1 MNNIKK
7 TIILIMV
14 FIVILVL
21 VIFGYKLAYRK
32 EIKEKKDYIIKEIGQ
47 DSKELRN
54 KGYNLILVKND
65 NDDRKTIP
73 NTKLEIKQESISRNG
88 IILKYNT
95 EDEVYGS
102 NADTRGY
109 ILERK
114 IGDKWYSIEPIKE
127 KAEDKRSIGS
137 IERILMNTDIEYFKD
152 FSEYTKTGLPNGI
165 YRIGFVSKVNFEKY
179 YIMKEFEIRETN
191 YNYDN
196 KYGSNEGFLLNPYRF
211 TNDEERKLQY
221 KELKVLEGSISKKG
235 ITLIYNKDEEDKNK
249 IYFDKMYIL
258 EKEINGIWYEV
269 GRTSINIPLDSSSTN
284 SGNINNIEDD
294 KEYKVV
300 LKFSSLGIIDGI
312 TKGKYR
318 LYSISDSELN
328 KNRYLKTEFE
338 IKE

>member
-1 MNNIKK
+1 MDI
-7 TIILIMV
+7 
-14 FIVILVL
+14 
-21 VIFGYKLAYRK
+21 
-32 EIKEKKDYIIKEIGQ
+32 
-47 DSKELRN
+47 
-54 KGYNLILVKND
+54 
-65 NDDRKTIP
+65 
-73 NTKLEIKQESISRNG
+73 
-88 IILKYNT
+88 
-95 EDEVYGS
+95 
-102 NADTRGY
+102 
-109 ILERK
+109 
-114 IGDKWYSIEPIKE
+114 
-127 KAEDKRSIGS
+127 
-137 IERILMNTDIEYFKD
+137 DIEYFKD
-152 FSEYTKTGLPNGI
+152 FSEYTNKGLPNGI

-179 YIMKEFEIRETN
+179 YIMKEFEIRKDN

-300 LKFSSLGIIDGI
+300 LKFSGLGIIAGI
-312 TKGKYR
+312 RKGKYR
-318 LYSISDSELN
+318 LYSISDSESN

>member
-14 FIVILVL
+14 FVVILVL
-21 VIFGYKLAYRK
+21 VIFGYKLGYRK

-54 KGYNLILVKND
+54 KGYNLILVNND
-65 NDDRKTIP
+65 DDRKTIP
-73 NTKLEIKQESISRNG
+73 NTKLEIKQDSISRNG

-95 EDEVYGS
+95 KDEVYGS
-102 NADTRGY
+102 NVDTRGY

-114 IGDKWYSIEPIKE
+114 IGEKWYSIEPIKE
-127 KAEDKRSIGS
+127 I
-137 IERILMNTDIEYFKD
+137 
-152 FSEYTKTGLPNGI
+152 SEYTNKGLPNGI
-165 YRIGFVSKVNFEKY
+165 YRIGFVSKINLEKY
-179 YIMKEFEIRETN
+179 YIMKEFEIRKDN

-196 KYGSNEGFLLNPYRF
+196 KYGNNEGFLLNPYRF

-269 GRTSINIPLDSSSTN
+269 GRNLINRPLDYSSTN
-284 SGNINNIEDD
+284 TSNSNNIEDD

-300 LKFSSLGIIDGI
+300 LNFRNLGIIDGI

-318 LYSISDSELN
+318 LYSISDNEAN

-338 IKE
+338 IEE

>member
-1 MNNIKK
+1 MNNIRKV
-7 TIILIMV
+7 IILIIV
-14 FIVILVL
+14 FGIILTL
-21 VIFGYKLAYRK
+21 AIFGYKLAYRK
-32 EIKEKKDYIIKEIGQ
+32 EIGEQKDYIIKEIGQ

-54 KGYNLILVKND
+54 KGYNLILVNND
-65 NDDRKTIP
+65 DDRKIIP
-73 NTKLEIKQESISRNG
+73 NTKLEIKQDSISRNG
-88 IILKYNT
+88 IIVKYNT
-95 EDEVYGS
+95 KDEVYGS

-137 IERILMNTDIEYFKD
+137 IERVLMNTDIEYFKD
-152 FSEYTKTGLPNGI
+152 FSEYTKKGLPNGI

-196 KYGSNEGFLLNPYRF
+196 KHGSNEGFLINPYRF

-258 EKEINGIWYEV
+258 EKEINSIWYEV

-284 SGNINNIEDD
+284 NGNINNIEDD

-318 LYSISDSELN
+318 LYSISDNELN

>member
-14 FIVILVL
+14 FVVILVL
-21 VIFGYKLAYRK
+21 VIFGYKLGYRK

-54 KGYNLILVKND
+54 KGYNLILVN
-65 NDDRKTIP
+65 NDDNRKTIP
-73 NTKLEIKQESISRNG
+73 NTKLEIKQDSISRNG

-95 EDEVYGS
+95 KDEVYGS

-137 IERILMNTDIEYFKD
+137 IERVLMNTDIEYFKD

-196 KYGSNEGFLLNPYRF
+196 KHGSNEGFLLNLYRF
-211 TNDEERKLQY
+211 KNDEERELQY

-258 EKEINGIWYEV
+258 EKEINGVWYRI
-269 GRTSINIPLDSSSTN
+269 GNTLGSRPTNNGDS
-284 SGNINNIEDD
+284 NNIEDD

>member
-7 TIILIMV
+7 IIILIIV
-14 FIVILVL
+14 FGIILVL

-32 EIKEKKDYIIKEIGQ
+32 EKQNYIIKEKGQ

-54 KGYNLILVKND
+54 RGYNLILVN
-65 NDDRKTIP
+65 NDDNRKTIA
-73 NTKLEIKQESISRNG
+73 NTKLEIKKGSISKNG
-88 IILKYNT
+88 IILEYNT
-95 EDEVYGS
+95 KDEVYGS
-102 NADTRGY
+102 NVDTREY

-137 IERILMNTDIEYFKD
+137 IERVLMNTDIEYFKD
-152 FSEYTKTGLPNGI
+152 FSEYTKTGLPKGI

-179 YIMKEFEIRETN
+179 YIMKEFEIREIN

-196 KYGSNEGFLLNPYRF
+196 KHGSNEGFLLNPYRF
-211 TNDEERKLQY
+211 TNDEERELQY

-235 ITLIYNKDEEDKNK
+235 ITLVYSKDEEDKNK

-269 GRTSINIPLDSSSTN
+269 GRSSGTRPLGYSST
-284 SGNINNIEDD
+284 SDGNINYIEND
-294 KEYKVV
+294 KEHKVV
-300 LKFSSLGIIDGI
+300 LKFSRLGIIDGI

-318 LYSISDSELN
+318 VYSISDSESN

-338 IKE
+338 IEE

>member
-14 FIVILVL
+14 FVVILVL
-21 VIFGYKLAYRK
+21 VIFGYKLGYRK
-32 EIKEKKDYIIKEIGQ
+32 EIKEKKDYIIKEKGE
-47 DSKELRN
+47 DLKELRN

-65 NDDRKTIP
+65 DDRKTIP
-73 NTKLEIKQESISRNG
+73 NTKLEIKQDSISRNG

-95 EDEVYGS
+95 KDEVYGS

-127 KAEDKRSIGS
+127 KVEDSFTFS
-137 IERILMNTDIEYFKD
+137 NSERILMNIDIEYFKD
-152 FSEYTKTGLPNGI
+152 FSEYTNKGLPNGV

-191 YNYDN
+191 YNYHN
-196 KYGSNEGFLLNPYRF
+196 KHGSNEGFLLNPYRF

-294 KEYKVV
+294 KEHKIV
-300 LKFSSLGIIDGI
+300 LKFRNLGIIDGI

-318 LYSISDSELN
+318 LYSISDNELN
-328 KNRYLKTEFE
+328 RNRYLKTEFE

>member
-14 FIVILVL
+14 FVIILVL
-21 VIFGYKLAYRK
+21 VIFGYKLGYRK

-54 KGYNLILVKND
+54 KGYNLILVNND
-65 NDDRKTIP
+65 DDRKTIP
-73 NTKLEIKQESISRNG
+73 NTKLEIKQDSISRNG

-95 EDEVYGS
+95 KDEVYGS

-137 IERILMNTDIEYFKD
+137 IERVLMNTDIEYFKD
-152 FSEYTKTGLPNGI
+152 FSEYTNKGLPNGI

-221 KELKVLEGSISKKG
+221 KELKVLEGSISKKE

-258 EKEINGIWYEV
+258 EKEINGIWYRI
-269 GRTSINIPLDSSSTN
+269 GNTLGSRPTNNGDS
-284 SGNINNIEDD
+284 NNIEDD

-318 LYSISDSELN
+318 LYSISDSESN
-328 KNRYLKTEFE
+328 KNRV
-338 IKE
+338 

>member
-14 FIVILVL
+14 FVVILVL
-21 VIFGYKLAYRK
+21 VIFGYKLTYRK
-32 EIKEKKDYIIKEIGQ
+32 EIKEKKDYIIKEKGE

-54 KGYNLILVKND
+54 KGYNLILVNND
-65 NDDRKTIP
+65 DDRKIIP
-73 NTKLEIKQESISRNG
+73 NTKLELKEDSISRNG

-95 EDEVYGS
+95 KDEVYGS

-114 IGDKWYSIEPIKE
+114 TGDKWYSIEPIKE

-137 IERILMNTDIEYFKD
+137 IERVLMNTDIEYFKD
-152 FSEYTKTGLPNGI
+152 FSEYTKTGLPKGI

-196 KYGSNEGFLLNPYRF
+196 KHGSNEGFLLNPYRY
-211 TNDEERKLQY
+211 TKDEEKELQY

-258 EKEINGIWYEV
+258 EKEINGIWYRI
-269 GRTSINIPLDSSSTN
+269 GNTLGSRPTNNGDS
-284 SGNINNIEDD
+284 NNIEDD

-300 LKFSSLGIIDGI
+300 LKFSSLGIIAGI

>member
-328 KNRYLKTEFE
+328 KNRYLKIEFE

>member
-1 MNNIKK
+1 MKK
-7 TIILIMV
+7 KILLIVIILI
-14 FIVILVL
+14 IVC
-21 VIFGYKLAYRK
+21 IFTYYVGIYFGKKQENKVK
-32 EIKEKKDYIIKEIGQ
+32 EYIIKNDGIKE
-47 DSKELRN
+47 SNEELRN
-54 KGYNLILVKND
+54 KGYNLILVNND
-65 NDDRKTIP
+65 YDRKTIP
-73 NTKLEIKQESISRNG
+73 NTKLEIKEDSISRNG

-95 EDEVYGS
+95 KDEVYGS
-102 NADTRGY
+102 NVDTRGY

-114 IGDKWYSIEPIKE
+114 IADKWYSIESIKE
-127 KAEDKRSIGS
+127 KVEDKRSIGS
-137 IERILMNTDIEYFKD
+137 IERTLMNTDIEYFKD
-152 FSEYTKTGLPNGI
+152 FSEYTNKGLPNGI
-165 YRIGFVSKVNFEKY
+165 YRIGFISKVNFEKY

-196 KYGSNEGFLLNPYRF
+196 KHGSNEGFLLNPYRF

-221 KELKVLEGSISKKG
+221 KELKVLVGSISKKG

-258 EKEINGIWYEV
+258 EKEINSIWYEV

-284 SGNINNIEDD
+284 NGNINNIEDD

-300 LKFSSLGIIDGI
+300 LNFRNLGIIEGI

-318 LYSISDSELN
+318 LYSISDSESN

>member
-7 TIILIMV
+7 TVILIMV
-14 FIVILVL
+14 FVVILVL

-65 NDDRKTIP
+65 DDRKTIP
-73 NTKLEIKQESISRNG
+73 NTKLEIKQDSISRNG

-95 EDEVYGS
+95 KDEVYGS

-127 KAEDKRSIGS
+127 KAEDKRNIGS
-137 IERILMNTDIEYFKD
+137 IERVLMNTDIEYFKD
-152 FSEYTKTGLPNGI
+152 FSEYTKTGLANGI
-165 YRIGFVSKVNFEKY
+165 YRMGFVSKVNFEKY
-179 YIMKEFEIRETN
+179 YIMKEFEIREIN

-196 KYGSNEGFLLNPYRF
+196 KHGSNEGFLLNPYRF
-211 TNDEERKLQY
+211 KNDEERKLQY

-300 LKFSSLGIIDGI
+300 LKF
-312 TKGKYR
+312 R
-318 LYSISDSELN
+318 N
-328 KNRYLKTEFE
+328 NRWNYKR
-338 IKE
+338 KV

>member
-14 FIVILVL
+14 FVVILVL
-21 VIFGYKLAYRK
+21 VIFGYKLGYRK
-32 EIKEKKDYIIKEIGQ
+32 EIKEKKDYIIKEKGE

-65 NDDRKTIP
+65 DDRKIIP

-95 EDEVYGS
+95 KDEVYGS

-137 IERILMNTDIEYFKD
+137 IERVLMNTDIEYFKD
-152 FSEYTKTGLPNGI
+152 FSEYTNKGLPNGI

-196 KYGSNEGFLLNPYRF
+196 KHGSNEGFLLNLYRF
-211 TNDEERKLQY
+211 KNDEERELQY

-235 ITLIYNKDEEDKNK
+235 ITIIYNKEEEYKNK

-269 GRTSINIPLDSSSTN
+269 GRTLINRPLDYSSTN
-284 SGNINNIEDD
+284 NGDSNNIEDD
-294 KEYKVV
+294 KEHKVV
-300 LKFSSLGIIDGI
+300 LNFRSLGIIDGI

>member
-300 LKFSSLGIIDGI
+300 LKFSS
-312 TKGKYR
+312 
-318 LYSISDSELN
+318 
-328 KNRYLKTEFE
+328 
-338 IKE
+338 

>member
-14 FIVILVL
+14 FAVILVL
-21 VIFGYKLAYRK
+21 VIFGYKLGYRK

-47 DSKELRN
+47 DSKELRD
-54 KGYNLILVKND
+54 KGYNLILVNN

-73 NTKLEIKQESISRNG
+73 NTKLELKEDSISRNG

-95 EDEVYGS
+95 KDEVYGS

-114 IGDKWYSIEPIKE
+114 IGDKWYSIETIKE

-137 IERILMNTDIEYFKD
+137 IERVLMNTDIEYFKD

-211 TNDEERKLQY
+211 TNDEERELQY
-221 KELKVLEGSISKKG
+221 KELKVLEGSISKNG
-235 ITLIYNKDEEDKNK
+235 ITLIYNKDEEDKSK

-258 EKEINGIWYEV
+258 EKEINGIWYRI
-269 GRTSINIPLDSSSTN
+269 GNTLGTRPTNNGDS
-284 SGNINNIEDD
+284 NNIEDD

-300 LKFSSLGIIDGI
+300 LKFSRLGIIDGI

-318 LYSISDSELN
+318 LYSISDSESN

>member
-1 MNNIKK
+1 MNI
-7 TIILIMV
+7 
-14 FIVILVL
+14 
-21 VIFGYKLAYRK
+21 
-32 EIKEKKDYIIKEIGQ
+32 
-47 DSKELRN
+47 
-54 KGYNLILVKND
+54 
-65 NDDRKTIP
+65 
-73 NTKLEIKQESISRNG
+73 
-88 IILKYNT
+88 
-95 EDEVYGS
+95 
-102 NADTRGY
+102 
-109 ILERK
+109 
-114 IGDKWYSIEPIKE
+114 
-127 KAEDKRSIGS
+127 
-137 IERILMNTDIEYFKD
+137 DIEYFKD
-152 FSEYTKTGLPNGI
+152 FSEYTNKGLPNGI

-196 KYGSNEGFLLNPYRF
+196 KHGINEGFLLNPYRY

-235 ITLIYNKDEEDKNK
+235 ITLIYNNDEEDKNK

-269 GRTSINIPLDSSSTN
+269 GRTLINRPLDYSSTN
-284 SGNINNIEDD
+284 TSNSNNIEDD

-300 LKFSSLGIIDGI
+300 LNFRNLGIIDGI

-318 LYSISDSELN
+318 LYSISDSESN

>member
-7 TIILIMV
+7 IIILIIV
-14 FIVILVL
+14 FGIVLTL
-21 VIFGYKLAYRK
+21 AIFTYNLGYRK
-32 EIKEKKDYIIKEIGQ
+32 EKQDYIIKERGQ
-47 DSKELRN
+47 DSKELRDR
-54 KGYNLILVKND
+54 GYNLILVNND
-65 NDDRKTIP
+65 DDRKTIS
-73 NTKLEIKQESISRNG
+73 NTKLELKEDSISRNG

-95 EDEVYGS
+95 KDEVYGS
-102 NADTRGY
+102 NVDTRGY

-127 KAEDKRSIGS
+127 KVEGNISIGS
-137 IERILMNTDIEYFKD
+137 IERTLMNTDIEYFKD
-152 FSEYTKTGLPNGI
+152 FSEYTNKGLSKGI

-179 YIMKEFEIRETN
+179 YIMKEFEIVENN

-196 KYGSNEGFLLNPYRF
+196 KYGSNAGFLLNPYRY
-211 TNDEERKLQY
+211 TKNEERKLQY
-221 KELKVLEGSISKKG
+221 KELKVLDGSISKNG
-235 ITLIYNKDEEDKNK
+235 ITLIYNKDEEDKSK
-249 IYFDKMYIL
+249 IYFDKRYIL
-258 EKEINGIWYEV
+258 EKEINGVWYKI
-269 GRTSINIPLDSSSTN
+269 GNTLGSRPTN
-284 SGNINNIEDD
+284 NGDINNIEDD

-318 LYSISDSELN
+318 LYSISDNELN

>member
-7 TIILIMV
+7 TIILIMM
-14 FIVILVL
+14 FGVILVL

-54 KGYNLILVKND
+54 KGYNLILVNND
-65 NDDRKTIP
+65 DDRKTIP
-73 NTKLEIKQESISRNG
+73 NTKFEIKKDSISRNG
-88 IILKYNT
+88 IIIKYNT
-95 EDEVYGS
+95 KDEVYGS

-114 IGDKWYSIEPIKE
+114 IEDKWYSIEPIKE

-137 IERILMNTDIEYFKD
+137 IERVLMNTDIEYFKD

-211 TNDEERKLQY
+211 TNDEERKLPY

-235 ITLIYNKDEEDKNK
+235 ITLIYNKDEEDKSK
-249 IYFDKMYIL
+249 IYFDKSYIL

-338 IKE
+338 IEE

>member
-7 TIILIMV
+7 TIILIMM
-14 FIVILVL
+14 FGVILVL

-32 EIKEKKDYIIKEIGQ
+32 EIKEKKDCIIKEIGQ

-54 KGYNLILVKND
+54 KGYNLILVNND
-65 NDDRKTIP
+65 DDRKTIP
-73 NTKLEIKQESISRNG
+73 NTKFEIKKDSISRNG
-88 IILKYNT
+88 IIIKYNT
-95 EDEVYGS
+95 KDEVYGS

-127 KAEDKRSIGS
+127 KVEDSFTFS
-137 IERILMNTDIEYFKD
+137 NSERILMNIDIEYFKD
-152 FSEYTKTGLPNGI
+152 FSEYTNKGLPNGI

-196 KYGSNEGFLLNPYRF
+196 KHESNEGFLLNPYIF

-318 LYSISDSELN
+318 LYSISDNELN

>member
-14 FIVILVL
+14 FAVILVL
-21 VIFGYKLAYRK
+21 VIFGYKLGYRK
-32 EIKEKKDYIIKEIGQ
+32 EIKEKKDYIIKEKGE

-65 NDDRKTIP
+65 DDRKTIP

-95 EDEVYGS
+95 KNEVYGS
-102 NADTRGY
+102 NVDTRGY

-137 IERILMNTDIEYFKD
+137 IERVLMNTDIEYFKD
-152 FSEYTKTGLPNGI
+152 FSEYTKTGLPKGI

-179 YIMKEFEIRETN
+179 YIMKEFEIREIN

-211 TNDEERKLQY
+211 TNDEERKSQY

-258 EKEINGIWYEV
+258 EKEINGIWYRI
-269 GRTSINIPLDSSSTN
+269 GNTLGTRPTNNGDS
-284 SGNINNIEDD
+284 NNIEDD

-300 LKFSSLGIIDGI
+300 LKFSSLGIIAGI

-318 LYSISDSELN
+318 LYSISDNELN

>member
-14 FIVILVL
+14 FVVILVL
-21 VIFGYKLAYRK
+21 VIFGYKLGYRK
-32 EIKEKKDYIIKEIGQ
+32 EIKEKKDYIIKEKGE

-65 NDDRKTIP
+65 DDRKTIS

-95 EDEVYGS
+95 KDEVYGS
-102 NADTRGY
+102 NVDTRGY

-137 IERILMNTDIEYFKD
+137 IERVLMNTDIEYFKD
-152 FSEYTKTGLPNGI
+152 FSEYTNKGLPNGI

-196 KYGSNEGFLLNPYRF
+196 KHGSNEGFLLNPYRF
-211 TNDEERKLQY
+211 TNDEEKELPY
-221 KELKVLEGSISKKG
+221 KELKVLDGSISKNG
-235 ITLIYNKDEEDKNK
+235 ITLIYNKDEEDKSK
-249 IYFDKMYIL
+249 IYFDKRYIL
-258 EKEINGIWYEV
+258 EKEINGVWYEV
-269 GRTSINIPLDSSSTN
+269 GRSSVTRPLGYSSTN
-284 SGNINNIEDD
+284 TSNNNNIEDD

-300 LKFSSLGIIDGI
+300 LKFSRLGIIAGI

-318 LYSISDSELN
+318 LYSISDSESN
-328 KNRYLKTEFE
+328 KNRYLKTEFK

>member
-14 FIVILVL
+14 FVVILVL
-21 VIFGYKLAYRK
+21 VIFGYKLGYRK

-54 KGYNLILVKND
+54 KGYNLILVN
-65 NDDRKTIP
+65 NDDNRKTIP
-73 NTKLEIKQESISRNG
+73 NTKLEIKQDSISRNG

-95 EDEVYGS
+95 KDEVYGS

-137 IERILMNTDIEYFKD
+137 IERVLMNTDIEYFKD

-196 KYGSNEGFLLNPYRF
+196 KHGSNEGFLLNLYRF
-211 TNDEERKLQY
+211 KNDEERELQY
-221 KELKVLEGSISKKG
+221 KELKVLEGSISEKG

-300 LKFSSLGIIDGI
+300 LNFRNLGIIDGI

-318 LYSISDSELN
+318 LYSISDSESN

>member
-14 FIVILVL
+14 FVVILVL
-21 VIFGYKLAYRK
+21 VIFGYKLLYRK
-32 EIKEKKDYIIKEIGQ
+32 EKEEKQDYIIKEIGQ

-54 KGYNLILVKND
+54 KGYNLILVN
-65 NDDRKTIP
+65 NDDNRKTIP
-73 NTKLEIKQESISRNG
+73 NTKLEIKQDSISRNG

-95 EDEVYGS
+95 KDEVYGS
-102 NADTRGY
+102 NVDTRGY

-127 KAEDKRSIGS
+127 KVEDKRSIDS

-152 FSEYTKTGLPNGI
+152 FSEYTNKGLQNGI
-165 YRIGFVSKVNFEKY
+165 YIIGFVSKINLEKY
-179 YIMKEFEIRETN
+179 YIMKEFEIKKDN

-196 KYGSNEGFLLNPYRF
+196 KYGSNEGFLLNPYRY
-211 TNDEERKLQY
+211 TKDEERKLPY

-235 ITLIYNKDEEDKNK
+235 ITLIYNKDEEDRSK

-258 EKEINGIWYEV
+258 EKEINGIWYRI
-269 GRTSINIPLDSSSTN
+269 GNTLGSRPTN
-284 SGNINNIEDD
+284 NGDINNIEDD

-318 LYSISDSELN
+318 LYSISDSESN

>member
-1 MNNIKK
+1 MKK
-7 TIILIMV
+7 KILLIVIILI
-14 FIVILVL
+14 IVC
-21 VIFGYKLAYRK
+21 IFTYYVGIYFGKKQENKVK
-32 EIKEKKDYIIKEIGQ
+32 EYIIKNDGIKE
-47 DSKELRN
+47 SSEELRN

-65 NDDRKTIP
+65 DDRKTIP

-95 EDEVYGS
+95 KDEVYGS
-102 NADTRGY
+102 NVDTRGY

-114 IGDKWYSIEPIKE
+114 IADKWYSIEPIKE
-127 KAEDKRSIGS
+127 KVEDKRSIGS
-137 IERILMNTDIEYFKD
+137 IERTLMNTDIEYFKD
-152 FSEYTKTGLPNGI
+152 FSEYTNKGLPNGI

-196 KYGSNEGFLLNPYRF
+196 KHGSNEGFLLNPYRF

-258 EKEINGIWYEV
+258 EKEINSIWYEV

-284 SGNINNIEDD
+284 NGNINNIEDD
-294 KEYKVV
+294 KEHKVV
-300 LKFSSLGIIDGI
+300 LKFSRLGIIDGI

-338 IKE
+338 IEE

>member
-14 FIVILVL
+14 FVVILVL

-32 EIKEKKDYIIKEIGQ
+32 EIGEQKDYIIKEIGQ

-54 KGYNLILVKND
+54 KGYNLILVNND
-65 NDDRKTIP
+65 DDRKIIP
-73 NTKLEIKQESISRNG
+73 NTKLEIKQDSISRNG
-88 IILKYNT
+88 IIVKYNT
-95 EDEVYGS
+95 KDEVYGS

-137 IERILMNTDIEYFKD
+137 IERVLMNTDIEYFKD
-152 FSEYTKTGLPNGI
+152 FSEYTKKGLPNGI

-196 KYGSNEGFLLNPYRF
+196 KHGSNEGFLINPYRF

-258 EKEINGIWYEV
+258 EKEINSIWYEV

-284 SGNINNIEDD
+284 NGNINNIEDD

-318 LYSISDSELN
+318 LYSISDNELN

>member
-7 TIILIMV
+7 IIILIMMFV
-14 FIVILVL
+14 VILVL

-32 EIKEKKDYIIKEIGQ
+32 EIKEKKDYIIKEKGQ

-54 KGYNLILVKND
+54 KGYNLILVN
-65 NDDRKTIP
+65 NDDNRKTIP
-73 NTKLEIKQESISRNG
+73 NTKLEIKQDSISRNS
-88 IILKYNT
+88 IALKYNT
-95 EDEVYGS
+95 KDEVYGS

-137 IERILMNTDIEYFKD
+137 IERVLMNTDIEYFKD
-152 FSEYTKTGLPNGI
+152 FSEYTNKGLPNGI

-196 KYGSNEGFLLNPYRF
+196 KHGSNEGFLLNPYRF
-211 TNDEERKLQY
+211 TNDEERELQY

-258 EKEINGIWYEV
+258 EKEINSIWYEV

-284 SGNINNIEDD
+284 NGDSNNIEDD

-300 LKFSSLGIIDGI
+300 LKFRNLGIIDGI

-318 LYSISDSELN
+318 LYSISDSESN
-328 KNRYLKTEFE
+328 RNRYLKTEFE

>member
-14 FIVILVL
+14 FAVILVL
-21 VIFGYKLAYRK
+21 VIFGYKLGYRK
-32 EIKEKKDYIIKEIGQ
+32 EIKEKKDYIIKEKGE

-65 NDDRKTIP
+65 DDRKTIP

-95 EDEVYGS
+95 KNEVYGS
-102 NADTRGY
+102 NVDTRGY

-137 IERILMNTDIEYFKD
+137 IERVLMNTDIEYFKD
-152 FSEYTKTGLPNGI
+152 FSEYTKTGLPKGI

-179 YIMKEFEIRETN
+179 YIMKEFEIREIN

-211 TNDEERKLQY
+211 TNDEERKSQY

-300 LKFSSLGIIDGI
+300 LNFRNLGIIDGI

-318 LYSISDSELN
+318 LYSISDNKAN